1 MPEYSSLMNELNLA
15 SALLRRLFI
24 ETASTKAFT
33 AYGCDLDRLD
43 PDELEWYASRVT
55 EDNLEDLAD
64 DLAAAAW
71 QAY

>member
-1 MPEYSSLMNELNLA
+1 MSNTDLA

-24 ETASTKAFT
+24 EEASTRAFT
-33 AYGCDLDRLD
+33 DYGCDLDRLD
-43 PDELEWYASRVT
+43 PSELEWYASRVT
-55 EDNLEDLAD
+55 EDNFDDMAE